1 MVIPN
6 ESKKGSKCCG
16 QCCDMRRAVII
27 INIINIILGVVTIA
41 VNVSNA
47 AFLTIG
53 IEDDRIKDDFDSVL
67 TDGIII
73 ASVGLAVFIITLW
86 GAMKYNIFAVGLGA
100 LYICAAFVA
109 NTVLTIQFFNSYMVP
124 VPTPTLVVSGVIS
137 ALFLYPHVGLILELN
152 NGIMTPETYPR
163 EEMSCCCV

>member
-1 MVIPN
+1 
-6 ESKKGSKCCG
+6 
-16 QCCDMRRAVII
+16 MRRAVII

-100 LYICAAFVA
+100 LYFTA
-109 NTVLTIQFFNSYMVP
+109 QFFNSYTVP

-137 ALFLYPHVGLILELN
+137 ALFLYPHVGLIIELN